1 MANAKE
7 IKRKI
12 GSIKN
17 TWKITKAMEL
27 ISTVKMKKAQDL
39 ALEKREFVLEMLK
52 VFLRVED
59 YLSESVLFSE
69 SKKEWKTLAIVI
81 TSNKWLC
88 WGYNINVM
96 KKINSYIKET
106 KEELDFITIWKKAA
120 QFIAKTWNN
129 LIADFSSDFSD
140 NQDSVFTKKISK
152 LILEEYLSWKYN
164 KVVIFYNFY
173 VNTIKQ
179 IPVSEVYLPIESKD
193 IKKYLYDVLDDEW
206 DAALD
211 IEEEMKSKEKIN
223 YYNIEPS
230 PKEIVENVIPMILD
244 MIFFY
249 IVSNSKA
256 SEHSARMVA
265 MKSAKDNA
273 NKIAR
278 NLTTKYNKARQSA
291 ITTEVSEITAWV
303 EAMK

>member
-39 ALEKREFVLEMLK
+39 ALEKREFVSEIFK
-52 VFLRVED
+52 IFLRVEK
-59 YLSESVLFSE
+59 YLIDFPLFWLKWNE
-69 SKKEWKTLAIVI
+69 PNKTLGIVI

-96 KKINSYIKET
+96 KKVSSYLKET
-106 KEELDFITIWKKAA
+106 KEDIDFVSVWKKAS

-129 LIADFSSDFSD
+129 LVADFSSDFSD
-140 NQDSVFTKKISK
+140 NLDPNFTKKISK
-152 LILEEYLSWKYN
+152 LIIEDFLLWKYN
-164 KVVIFYNFY
+164 KVVVFYNFY

-179 IPVSEVYLPIESKD
+179 VPVAETYLPIDWNEIRD
-193 IKKYLYDVLDDEW
+193 YLVEVLW
-206 DAALD
+206 DAESQALT
-211 IEEEMKSKEKIN
+211 EKYQNDSLN
-223 YYNIEPS
+223 YHIDPNPETFI
-230 PKEIVENVIPMILD
+230 ENVLPMILD
-244 MIFFY
+244 MIFFD
-249 IVSNSKA
+249 ILVNAKA
-256 SEHSARMVA
+256 SEHSSRMVA

-273 NKIAR
+273 NNIAKF
-278 NLTTKYNKARQSA
+278 LTTKYNKARQSA
-291 ITTEVSEITAWV
+291 ITTEVSEITAGV
-303 EAMK
+303 ESMKE